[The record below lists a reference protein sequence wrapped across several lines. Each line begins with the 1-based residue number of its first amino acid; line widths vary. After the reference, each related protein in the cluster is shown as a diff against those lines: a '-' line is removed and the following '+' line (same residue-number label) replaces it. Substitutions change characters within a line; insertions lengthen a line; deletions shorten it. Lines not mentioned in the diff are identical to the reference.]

1 MKTIKYLLFLGLL
14 GLFACEEKIIQAGDK
29 IKINDST
36 EVIIPP
42 VPEKLIP
49 KELMVSLLVQM
60 QIAEVIAT
68 NEALPQGKGLGRYK
82 KYEGYILAQYK
93 LDTTVFRQNYE
104 YYLGDVRRAEWIYS
118 AMMDSL
124 LIRKSKKN
132 L

>member
-1 MKTIKYLLFLGLL
+1 MRTIKYMLFLCVF
-14 GLFACEEKIIQAGDK
+14 GLFACEEKMVQAGDK

-42 VPEKLIP
+42 KPEKLIP

-60 QIAEVIAT
+60 QIAEVVVT
-68 NEALPQGKGLGRYK
+68 NEAMQQGKSLARYK
-82 KYEGYILAQYK
+82 KYESHILAQHK

-104 YYLGDVRRAEWIYS
+104 YYMGDVRRAEWVYT

>member
-1 MKTIKYLLFLGLL
+1 MKFVKYVLFLCFLGLL
-14 GLFACEEKIIQAGDK
+14 ACEEKAIQAGDK

-60 QIAEVIAT
+60 QIAEVIVT
-68 NEALPQGKGLGRYK
+68 NEALQQGKGLARYK
-82 KYEGYILAQYK
+82 KYESHILAQHK

-104 YYLGDVRRAEWIYS
+104 YYLGDVRRADLIYT